1 MSQEP
6 DAIVVDE
13 EPMTPTT
20 GDERPPGRH
29 RARSI
34 IASVLGV
41 LAVLLLVVGLVGVW
55 AKVTV
60 LRSEAVA
67 DLVGDAIAQ
76 PDVQA
81 ALATY
86 LADEAQRAVDLQA
99 KVESLLPAQLDR
111 FAPTITAGANAAV
124 ERVLGRVLASPQAQD
139 AIKTIV
145 ERAHTRAMQ
154 LLRGDGLADGIN
166 VDNGQVSINLLPLIA
181 RGLTAIQSAGLLD
194 DVKIPEIT
202 ADGDPDQQIA
212 ELSAALGRD
221 LPADFGQLVVY
232 QSESVKNAQAAVET
246 AQNLLVVARRALVLV
261 IILTVVLS
269 AATILVAPRRVRATL
284 VLALGMAAAMV
295 LLRSAAREVVSQA
308 GDIATT
314 AGAKAATTAIVGGAA
329 NSLKRLAGVLLVLS
343 LLVVTAAV
351 LYRRRWRDDLVL
363 VAAVLVGVST
373 VALIGV
379 NLGGLITGLVIG
391 VAIPFVAHWAF
402 PGRRPPPTTTAPP
415 TASPPTA
422 PPSTVAV
429 P

>member
-1 MSQEP
+1 MSEEA
-6 DAIVVDE
+6 DAIVGDDE
-13 EPMTPTT
+13 LATPTT
-20 GDERPPGRH
+20 ADEQPRGGGRH

-41 LAVLLLVVGLVGVW
+41 LAVLLLVVGLVGIW
-55 AKVTV
+55 ARVTV
-60 LRSEAVA
+60 LRSQAVA

-86 LADEAQRAVDLQA
+86 LADEAQQAADLQA
-99 KVESLLPAQLDR
+99 KVESLLPTQLDR

-124 ERVLGRVLASPQAQD
+124 ERVLARVLASPEAQD
-139 AIKTIV
+139 IITTVV
-145 ERAHTRAMQ
+145 ERAHARAMQ

-166 VDNGQVSINLLPLIA
+166 VDDGQVTINLLPLIA
-181 RGLTAIQSAGLLD
+181 RGLTAVQSVGLLD
-194 DVKIPEIT
+194 DVTIPDIT
-202 ADGDPDQQIA
+202 ADGEPDQQIA

-232 QSESVKNAQAAVET
+232 QSENVKNAQAAVET

-269 AATILVAPRRVRATL
+269 AATILVAPRRLRATF

-295 LLRSAAREVVSQA
+295 LLRSATREVVSQA
-308 GDIATT
+308 GGIATT
-314 AGAKAATTAIVGGAA
+314 PGAKAATNAIVGGAA
-329 NSLKRLAGVLLVLS
+329 NSLKRLAGVLLVIS

-351 LYRRRWRDDLVL
+351 LYRRRWRDDLVP

-379 NLGGLITGLVIG
+379 NVGGLITGLVIG
-391 VAIPFVAHWAF
+391 LAIPLAAHWAL
-402 PGRRPPPTTTAPP
+402 PSRRPPTVATEPP
-415 TASPPTA
+415 TV